1 MLLEK
6 ITFDYS
12 MQEDRIC
19 VMAQT
24 RQGDPVLMWL
34 TQRLCKSLASTLL
47 GHLDKTTSVPPAADK
62 DMMMAFQQ
70 SAAVLQQEPSAPV
83 QTPDNTCATRIDVV
97 DIHMAADKVE
107 LVFHLAGE
115 DRARMVLNPAQL
127 RQVLQII
134 LTLFRKGDWSTAQW
148 PSWMLDASPGVPP
161 TTPNLSMLH

>member
-24 RQGDPVLMWL
+24 HQGDPVLMWL

-127 RQVLQII
+127 RQALQII

-148 PSWMLDASPGVPP
+148 PSWMLDAIPGVPP

>member
-24 RQGDPVLMWL
+24 HQGDPVLMWL

-83 QTPDNTCATRIDVV
+83 QTPDNTCATSIDVV

-148 PSWMLDASPGVPP
+148 PSWMLDAIPGVPP